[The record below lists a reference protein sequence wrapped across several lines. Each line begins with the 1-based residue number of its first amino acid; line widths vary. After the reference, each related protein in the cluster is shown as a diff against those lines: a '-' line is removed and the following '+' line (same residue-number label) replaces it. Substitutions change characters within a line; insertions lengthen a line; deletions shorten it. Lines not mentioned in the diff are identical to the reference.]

1 MSWFTGWKMRR
12 LPIFLGCIVLLA
24 MAAGEVRGDSV
35 CATLSVGP
43 ADIVTLSDSDPG
55 FGSLYTGAVYAG
67 ELDWTPVATPADPNP
82 GSPFSTYCIDIF
94 SDIYLGQSYTYN
106 VLPLGSALSPN
117 TPWASTQYKTLLA
130 TAVCDIELLWGKYYD
145 CIYQGSSPQ
154 DIADRAAA
162 FQIDIWKI
170 IYGKDL
176 VVSPAWGSTGWECYQ
191 SKWLSNLGNTPDQ
204 VGGARQLRGP
214 GPDYDR
220 VSSLPFGIGW
230 WNRGVRAHGHRF
242 RGSQAGSRSWVR
254 VPGSQSRDLSG
265 GAAAVGGIF
274 FLIRLSLSKL
284 PPYIC

>member
-154 DIADRAAA
+154 DTADRAAA

-204 VGGARQLRGP
+204 LVALDSSAAQDQTMIASVPCPSALAGGIAVCGLMVTVSAVRRPGP
-214 GPDYDR
+214 GAGCASR
-220 VSSLPFGIGW
+220 AV
-230 WNRGVRAHGHRF
+230 NRE
-242 RGSQAGSRSWVR
+242 
-254 VPGSQSRDLSG
+254 
-265 GAAAVGGIF
+265 I
-274 FLIRLSLSKL
+274 
-284 PPYIC
+284 